1 MTWQRVPADRML
13 RADDKALPA
22 WAAGMDTTAFA
33 GVAGYEGAVAHGRSG
48 EALHD
53 AGAFV
58 ADLVALHGTLLP
70 RYDDPAAAIVTAGG
84 SAFPDV
90 AADVLAEAAAR
101 LPRPLGDPLRRVAH
115 PRRGLLPVGVALRRR
130 GPPARG
136 PRDRTSGLDA

>member
-1 MTWQRVPADRML
+1 MATNVDTPERDLVLTPPDPVPTVTAER
-13 RADDKALPA
+13 
-22 WAAGMDTTAFA
+22 AAGLVPID
-33 GVAGYEGAVAHGRSG
+33 
-48 EALHD
+48 EAKKSQLD
-53 AGAFV
+53 ARVDAFV
-58 ADLVALHGTLLP
+58 ADLVALHDTLLP

-90 AADVLAEAAAR
+90 VADVLAEAAAP
-101 LPRPLGDPLRRVAH
+101 PRPLRDPLRRVAH